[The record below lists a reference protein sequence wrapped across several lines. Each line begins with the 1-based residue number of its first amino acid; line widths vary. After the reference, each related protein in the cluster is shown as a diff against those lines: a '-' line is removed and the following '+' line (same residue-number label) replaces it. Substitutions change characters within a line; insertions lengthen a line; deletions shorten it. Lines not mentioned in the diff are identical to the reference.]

1 MKRYWGK
8 QKVPPGVYVRP
19 RQLSFRSLMHEGYL
33 PGSEQ
38 EEYRRVPAL
47 ALLLAGPIVGG
58 VFVVFLPL
66 IGLALLIGIAIGRIV
81 ELGAHAG
88 EAVIRVFKPTWH
100 LGWAFLSRAKPA
112 DDQERRRD
120 RWLDEVEKEL
130 KPQEAD
136 EDTDPRT
143 WLD

>member
-19 RQLSFRSLMHEGYL
+19 RQLSFKSMMQEGHL
-33 PGSEQ
+33 PGSEHD
-38 EEYRRVPAL
+38 EYRRVPAL
-47 ALLLAGPIVGG
+47 ALLLVGPILGG
-58 VFVVFLPL
+58 VFVILLPL
-66 IGLALLIGIAIGRIV
+66 IGLAVLIGVAIGKLV

-88 EAVIRVFKPTWH
+88 EAVIRVFNPTWH

-112 DDQERRRD
+112 DDQKRRRD
-120 RWLDEVEKEL
+120 RWQEEVEKEL
-130 KPQEAD
+130 KPDEAD

-143 WLD
+143 RLD